1 MKWLRRI
8 ASGSFNLSMAH
19 SLDTILKLN
28 KTSAVNNFILPVELG
43 LSTIKHGTCTSTA
56 AEKIKNGNSAPILCK
71 EARTGDEIWV
81 SYSEI
86 PIAIG
91 KYEAGAF
98 LPKKVF
104 NLI

>member
-1 MKWLRRI
+1 
-8 ASGSFNLSMAH
+8 MAH

-28 KTSAVNNFILPVELG
+28 KTSVVNDFILPVEYG
-43 LSTIKHGTCTSTA
+43 LSTIKHGTCTLTA

-71 EARTGDEIWV
+71 GARTGDEIWV